1 MAVML
6 SELKNDQSRHRLN
19 RLFFRRVWQ
28 LAAPYWTRKGAWKS
42 WLTVGIL
49 CLMMG
54 GFSLAGA
61 KFTQLTADVTNA
73 LVDKRTDLYWELFT
87 WLTVLGVLRFGADL
101 VQQLID
107 SMLAMHWWRWLT
119 EYIMD
124 NYLYRHAY
132 YHILQDEKIDNPD
145 QRIQQEVEPFCGTV
159 GAFPRQFLGSL
170 MDMGVQTTIM
180 MSISTPMFFAVIG
193 FALFQ
198 AVAMYYINRPTIKQN
213 FDITVAEADLR
224 YGLTHVRNNAEN
236 IAFYRGEAV
245 EVGHIG
251 TRLLNATR
259 KQMRANVYG
268 IYMQLMNEGVGQVW
282 NYLPLII
289 LVPVYFRG
297 DISYGSIAQATASA
311 TLLLNSLSVLTTYI
325 PMLSQTVPNVV
336 RLAEIHETFLKL
348 QENQIDE
355 KNHLVMKP
363 GKTIQLNNVS
373 LKTPGGEQSLVQN
386 LNLELPEDSR
396 LIIVG
401 RTGVGKSS
409 LLRAIGGLW
418 QTGLGS
424 VTLPLEEG
432 ACLFLPQRPYTF
444 EGDLRSQICYPA
456 AQSPVSDDELTA
468 LLDKVCLGDLL
479 ARHGP
484 LDRVAD
490 WSRVL
495 SLGEQQR
502 IAFAR
507 MLLIK
512 PRYLFLDEA
521 TSAVDLQTEAALYQL
536 LEDVGTAWISVGHR
550 PSVMRF
556 HRQALRLHEGGS
568 WELLTMEQLNELAD
582 SD

>member
-1 MAVML
+1 M
-6 SELKNDQSRHRLN
+6 
-19 RLFFRRVWQ
+19 
-28 LAAPYWTRKGAWKS
+28 
-42 WLTVGIL
+42 
-49 CLMMG
+49 
-54 GFSLAGA
+54 
-61 KFTQLTADVTNA
+61 
-73 LVDKRTDLYWELFT
+73 
-87 WLTVLGVLRFGADL
+87 
-101 VQQLID
+101 
-107 SMLAMHWWRWLT
+107 
-119 EYIMD
+119 
-124 NYLYRHAY
+124 
-132 YHILQDEKIDNPD
+132 
-145 QRIQQEVEPFCGTV
+145 
-159 GAFPRQFLGSL
+159 
-170 MDMGVQTTIM
+170 
-180 MSISTPMFFAVIG
+180 
-193 FALFQ
+193 
-198 AVAMYYINRPTIKQN
+198 
-213 FDITVAEADLR
+213 AEADLR

-325 PMLSQTVPNVV
+325 PLLSQAVPNVV

-348 QENQIDE
+348 QENQRDD

-363 GKTIQLNNVS
+363 GNTIELSNVS

-386 LNLELPEDSR
+386 LNLQLPDDSR

-418 QTGLGS
+418 QTGQGS
-424 VTLPLEEG
+424 VTLPMEAG

-456 AQSPVSDDELTA
+456 AQSPVSDEELTA

-490 WSRVL
+490 WPRVL

-536 LEDVGTAWISVGHR
+536 LEEVGTAWISVGHR

-556 HRQALRLHEGGS
+556 HRQALRLNEGEAGS
-568 WELLTMEQLNELAD
+568 C
-582 SD
+582 

>member
-1 MAVML
+1 MGAV
-6 SELKNDQSRHRLN
+6 
-19 RLFFRRVWQ
+19 
-28 LAAPYWTRKGAWKS
+28 
-42 WLTVGIL
+42 
-49 CLMMG
+49 
-54 GFSLAGA
+54 
-61 KFTQLTADVTNA
+61 
-73 LVDKRTDLYWELFT
+73 
-87 WLTVLGVLRFGADL
+87 
-101 VQQLID
+101 
-107 SMLAMHWWRWLT
+107 
-119 EYIMD
+119 
-124 NYLYRHAY
+124 
-132 YHILQDEKIDNPD
+132 
-145 QRIQQEVEPFCGTV
+145 
-159 GAFPRQFLGSL
+159 PRQFLGSL

-236 IAFYRGEAV
+236 IAFYRGAAV

-325 PMLSQTVPNVV
+325 PLLSQAVPNVV

-348 QENQIDE
+348 QENQRDD

-363 GKTIQLNNVS
+363 GNTIELSNVS

-386 LNLELPEDSR
+386 LNLQLPEDSR

-401 RTGVGKSS
+401 RTGVGKSP

-418 QTGLGS
+418 QTGQGS
-424 VTLPLEEG
+424 ATLPQEEG
-432 ACLFLPQRPYTF
+432 GCLFLPQRPYTF
-444 EGDLRSQICYPA
+444 EGDLRSQISHPA
-456 AQSPVSDDELTA
+456 AQLPVSD
-468 LLDKVCLGDLL
+468 
-479 ARHGP
+479 
-484 LDRVAD
+484 
-490 WSRVL
+490 
-495 SLGEQQR
+495 
-502 IAFAR
+502 
-507 MLLIK
+507 
-512 PRYLFLDEA
+512 
-521 TSAVDLQTEAALYQL
+521 
-536 LEDVGTAWISVGHR
+536 
-550 PSVMRF
+550 
-556 HRQALRLHEGGS
+556 
-568 WELLTMEQLNELAD
+568 
-582 SD
+582 